1 MYSIEFSQTAHKQL
15 EKLESQ
21 AQGRIISALER
32 CRIRPYP
39 HVQRIVG
46 SSFFRLRAGHY
57 RAIMDIREDRLM
69 IFVIEIGHRR
79 DIYRKV

>member
-1 MYSIEFSQTAHKQL
+1 MYSIELSQTARKQL

-21 AQGRIISALER
+21 AQERIISALER

-46 SSFFRLRAGHY
+46 SSFFRLRVGQY
-57 RAIMDIREDRLM
+57 RAIIDIKEDVL
-69 IFVIEIGHRR
+69 IVFVIEIGHRKN
-79 DIYRKV
+79 IYKSV